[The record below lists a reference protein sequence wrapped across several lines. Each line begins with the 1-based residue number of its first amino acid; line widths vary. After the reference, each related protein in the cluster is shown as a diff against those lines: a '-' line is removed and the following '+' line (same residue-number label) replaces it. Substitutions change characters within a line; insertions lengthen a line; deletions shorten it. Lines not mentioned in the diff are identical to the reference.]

1 MPILFHFFLAIAL
14 TVLQVAFLSH
24 LPTPFSDISAPLAAI
39 TIANFLDRPVRGA
52 LWALVGG
59 IVLDLHGIYPFGTE
73 VSVLLVVFF
82 LTRLLFRRFITNAG
96 LPASFLFSTAV
107 VAMHA
112 ALLLALDGVRVIFG
126 AEPFIV
132 TLDSSILSATVRTI
146 VANGLMVVLLIKGW
160 SSVRER
166 FINRFIIRR

>member
-1 MPILFHFFLAIAL
+1 MPILFHLLLAFAL
-14 TVLQVAFLSH
+14 TVLQIAFLSH
-24 LPTPFSDISAPLAAI
+24 LPTPFSDISAPLLAI

-52 LWALVGG
+52 LWALIGG

-73 VSVLLVVFF
+73 VSVLLIVFF

-96 LPASFLFSTAV
+96 LPASFLLSAAV

-112 ALLLALDGVRVIFG
+112 ALLLAFDGVRVIFG

-132 TLDSSILSATVRTI
+132 TLDSSIFSATLRAI
-146 VANGLMVVLLIKGW
+146 AANGLMAVLLIGAR
-160 SSVRER
+160 SRIRER